1 MTRRI
6 DSEFRTPIKQNKT
19 RPLSKSRKKAEPKS
33 PLKKLSTKKNNLNFH
48 SKWASFPA
56 AKAAPGARPCTTA
69 GAAEASGLED
79 TQASMPAKVD
89 PP

>member
-1 MTRRI
+1 MTRQI

-33 PLKKLSTKKNNLNFH
+33 PVSKKLSTKKKNLNFH

-69 GAAEASGLED
+69 GAALGLED